1 MGRGAM
7 LSVLYVLFVTLTAV
21 NLTSFE
27 DVFERYE
34 GTCDWVCKIADLN
47 FGEELK
53 KLKAQGTIIKGEV
66 QYHQKGDAQ
75 PGVNNSSDAVSTEVW
90 MTLLTDHVET
100 LSHGFVQL
108 VNKTAT
114 EIVLS
119 GQFISGEY
127 RKLAIYCIKRSTN
140 LFNYS
145 RGLRDSCAPHQRPL
159 LHMQVAQLNTSFLG
173 YVWTDNNSRIFR
185 VGFVRK
191 QNSEEH
197 DQHSE
202 WWSYARVAFCYLIYI
217 VYTMYNPAMLALFC
231 PTDITVHTPDECDS
245 SMERHNRLQNGD
257 SEHDRFTNTQD
268 GYQDEEVASLLT
280 ENAEGIRVN
289 TEQNGADLEVDEA
302 DRMTVRLINVGGL
315 SPNGFRSFIANNLF
329 SKNSNS
335 KCLKTV
341 KLALLVLF
349 PLSYSFLGF
358 LYFRLMPIIFS
369 KIVPDLPT
377 RYLTEPVFYYAYE
390 KCPYMLICFFFYA
403 IRCLFL
409 CFTPATSIW
418 VPSFVCRKHLRCAI
432 SNNYCFQHIIV
443 RFPQVFSQDPA
454 CDECK
459 TTADCPKQCEV
470 PENIKHN
477 LQVQTQIFVKHWKY
491 VYGQL
496 FYEYRMQQAREQ
508 NRFWWVISFVL
519 LLVTGIF
526 LGIYYVLI
534 VAMDIMFSSPIVS
547 LCYGRMWITGEWLEH
562 KSQFHYRI
570 FRFIACHVPE
580 FLLVCS
586 SVAWVT
592 YFSFCTS
599 LVVETAITGVMS
611 TLKLHPMETIKYL
624 SISTILLK
632 NEWDCYRSFTGKYD
646 DLTVKLFKSY
656 KESYK
661 KNNHKLINYK
671 QGDVIAIPKDL
682 FDKACVKMMPFGKS
696 VCELIIRVI
705 VVSIICVGFYFLLI
719 LIEHSTVGVIN
730 YLLSAFSS
738 FICLV
743 VGSHI
748 SKKNDRENV
757 VSEERANNIV
767 EDYIFH
773 TQNL

>member
-1 MGRGAM
+1 M
-7 LSVLYVLFVTLTAV
+7 
-21 NLTSFE
+21 
-27 DVFERYE
+27 VF
-34 GTCDWVCKIADLN
+34 
-47 FGEELK
+47 
-53 KLKAQGTIIKGEV
+53 
-66 QYHQKGDAQ
+66 
-75 PGVNNSSDAVSTEVW
+75 
-90 MTLLTDHVET
+90 LTDPVET
-100 LSHGFVQL
+100 SHGFVQL

-119 GQFISGEY
+119 GQFISREY

-145 RGLRDSCAPHQRPL
+145 RGLRDSCAPHQRLL

-173 YVWTDNNSRIFR
+173 YVWTDKNSRIF
-185 VGFVRK
+185 VGFVESRNESGSV
-191 QNSEEH
+191 NSEEH
-197 DQHSE
+197 DQYSV

-257 SEHDRFTNTQD
+257 SEHDRFTNAQD
-268 GYQDEEVASLLT
+268 GYQDEELTSLQLT
-280 ENAEGIRVN
+280 ENEGTRDN
-289 TEQNGADLEVDEA
+289 TGGADLEVDEA

-315 SPNGFRSFIANNLF
+315 SPKGFRSLIANNLF

-335 KCLKTV
+335 KCRKTV

-349 PLSYSFLGF
+349 PLSFSFLGD
-358 LYFRLMPIIFS
+358 LYFRLLMPRLFS
-369 KIVPDLPT
+369 KIVPDLPP
-377 RYLTEPVFYYAYE
+377 RYLTESVFYYAYE

-443 RFPQVFSQDPA
+443 CFPAQDPA

-496 FYEYRMQQAREQ
+496 LYECRMQQAREQ

-519 LLVTGIF
+519 LLVTGIIK

-580 FLLVCS
+580 FLLICS

-632 NEWDCYRSFTGKYD
+632 NVWDCYRSFTGKYD

-671 QGDVIAIPKDL
+671 HGDVIAIPKDL
-682 FDKACVKMMPFGKS
+682 FDKACVEMMPLDES
-696 VCELIIRVI
+696 VFELISRVI
-705 VVSIICVGFYFLLI
+705 VVSIIWVGFYGLLI
-719 LIEHSTVGVIN
+719 SIEDSTVGLIN
-730 YLLSAFSS
+730 FLLSAFSS
-738 FICLV
+738 AIYLF
-743 VGSHI
+743 VGSRI
-748 SKKNDRENV
+748 STEKDRENV
-757 VSEERANNIV
+757 VSVERASNIV
-767 EDYIFH
+767 DDYISR

>member
-1 MGRGAM
+1 MGRRAM
-7 LSVLYVLFVTLTAV
+7 LSVLFVTLITV
-21 NLTSFE
+21 NLTSVE

-34 GTCDWVCKIADLN
+34 GTCDWVCKIADMN

-53 KLKAQGTIIKGEV
+53 KLKAQGTIIKAEV
-66 QYHQKGDAQ
+66 QYHQKGVAQ

-90 MTLLTDHVET
+90 MAFLTDQVET
-100 LSHGFVQL
+100 SHGFVQL

-119 GQFISGEY
+119 GQFISREY

-145 RGLRDSCAPHQRPL
+145 RGLRDYCAPHQRPL

-173 YVWTDNNSRIFR
+173 YVWTDKNSRIF
-185 VGFVRK
+185 VGFVKSRNESGSK
-191 QNSEEH
+191 
-197 DQHSE
+197 
-202 WWSYARVAFCYLIYI
+202 WWRYTRFAFYLIYI
-217 VYTMYNPAMLALFC
+217 VFTMYNPAMLALFC
-231 PTDITVHTPDECDS
+231 PTDITAHTPEECDS

-257 SEHDRFTNTQD
+257 SEHDRFTNAQD
-268 GYQDEEVASLLT
+268 GYQDEEVTSLLT
-280 ENAEGIRVN
+280 ENAEGIRDN

-315 SPNGFRSFIANNLF
+315 SPKGFRSLIANNLF

-335 KCLKTV
+335 KCRKTG

-349 PLSYSFLGF
+349 PSSFSFLGD
-358 LYFRLMPIIFS
+358 LYFRLMPRIFS
-369 KIVPDLPT
+369 KIVPDLPS
-377 RYLTEPVFYYAYE
+377 RYLTESVFYYAYE

-418 VPSFVCRKHLRCAI
+418 VPCFVCRKHLRCAI

-443 RFPQVFSQDPA
+443 CFPQVFSQDPA

-459 TTADCPKQCEV
+459 TTADCPKQGEV

-496 FYEYRMQQAREQ
+496 FYEYWMQLVREQ
-508 NRFWWVISFVL
+508 DRFLWVIRGVFL
-519 LLVTGIF
+519 LPVTGIF
-526 LGIYYVLI
+526 VGIYVLI

-562 KSQFHYRI
+562 NSQFHYRI
-570 FRFIACHVPE
+570 FRFIACHVFE
-580 FLLVCS
+580 FLLICS

-599 LVVETAITGVMS
+599 LVVETAITGVTS

-624 SISTILLK
+624 LISTFLLK
-632 NEWDCYRSFTGKYD
+632 NVWDCYRSFTGKYD

-661 KNNHKLINYK
+661 KNNHKLINY
-671 QGDVIAIPKDL
+671 QHGNVIAIPKDL
-682 FDKACVKMMPFGKS
+682 FDKACVEMMPLDKS
-696 VCELIIRVI
+696 VLKLIIRVS
-705 VVSIICVGFYFLLI
+705 VVSVIWIILYGLLI
-719 LIEHSTVGVIN
+719 LIELSTVGLIN
-730 YLLSAFSS
+730 FLLSAFSS
-738 FICLV
+738 AIYLV
-743 VGSHI
+743 VGSRI
-748 SKKNDRENV
+748 STEKDRENV
-757 VSEERANNIV
+757 VSEERASNIV
-767 EDYIFH
+767 DDYISR